1 MTEREILQ
9 KLTAICSS
17 AEHCTYEMQ
26 EKMRRWG
33 VDEAMQAKVIAYLV
47 SEKYVDDERYCRI
60 FVREKIRF
68 NKWGRRKVEQA
79 LFMKRIPKEISRSV
93 LDEVP
98 DEEYLKVLRPL
109 LKTKEKSIK
118 ANNEYEKN
126 MKLAKFAL
134 SRGFSFDLIRQCLS
148 GDVDDIDDSDE

>member
-47 SEKYVDDERYCRI
+47 SEKYVDDERYCRM

-79 LFMKRIPKEISRSV
+79 LFMKRIPKEISRTV

>member
-33 VDEAMQAKVIAYLV
+33 IDEAMQAKVIAYLV
-47 SEKYVDDERYCRI
+47 SEKYVDDERYCRM

-109 LKTKEKSIK
+109 LKTTEKSIK

>member
-47 SEKYVDDERYCRI
+47 SEKYVDDERYCRM

>member
-33 VDEAMQAKVIAYLV
+33 IDEAMQAKVIAYLV
-47 SEKYVDDERYCRI
+47 SEKYVDDERYCRM